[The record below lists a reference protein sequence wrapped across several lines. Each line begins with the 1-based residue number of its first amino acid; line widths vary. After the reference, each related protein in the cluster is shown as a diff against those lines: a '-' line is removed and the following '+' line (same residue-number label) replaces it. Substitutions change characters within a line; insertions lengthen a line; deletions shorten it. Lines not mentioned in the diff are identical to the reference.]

1 MSQRGL
7 RDEDALARH
16 MPGSSLDH
24 GDIRFTIQ
32 DEPADVIVVLNY
44 LKYDTHLTAR
54 DGYLWNWHNEPIVRT
69 PFAKGFDR
77 IFTHHSS
84 DDPRTRIA
92 PPILDWWIDKTYD
105 QLVQLPPPIKQAKLS
120 AIASTKEMI
129 EGHKLRNSFM
139 KILEQ
144 DFPEVSV
151 FGEGRANQLEDKW
164 AGLGPFE
171 FSVAIENTSKPDY
184 WTEKVADC
192 FLSYAVP
199 VYFGATNLDKYFPEK
214 SFIWLPLG
222 SQQDAIA
229 VIEKVLHENSWTER
243 NQAVTEARRQVLET
257 YSLFGQIASRVRSE
271 VEDIRGSKITTKLV
285 HGRRVRKGGWVRG
298 KGLLGNFEAWKNRR
312 DARRS
317 SHK

>member
-69 PFAKGFDR
+69 PFGKGFDR

-84 DDPRTRIA
+84 NDPRTRIA

-105 QLVQLPPPIKQAKLS
+105 QLVQMPPPIKQAKLS

-139 KILEQ
+139 KMLEQ

-151 FGEGRANQLEDKW
+151 FGEGRAARLKDKW
-164 AGLGPFE
+164 EGLGPFE
-171 FSVAIENTSKPDY
+171 FSIAIENSSKPDY
-184 WTEKVADC
+184 WTEKIADC
-192 FLSYAVP
+192 FLSYTVP
-199 VYFGATNLDKYFPEK
+199 VYFGATNLDQYFPKE
-214 SFIWLPLG
+214 SYVWLPLG
-222 SQQDAIA
+222 SENAAIA
-229 VIEKVLHENSWTER
+229 VIEEVLHEESWTQR
-243 NQAVTEARRQVLET
+243 ASGVQEARRRVMENF
-257 YSLFGQIASRVRSE
+257 SLFGQIASRVRAE
-271 VEDIRGSKITTKLV
+271 AEAIRGAKVSTKLV
-285 HGRRVRKGGWVRG
+285 HGRRIWRGGWVRG
-298 KGLLGNFEAWKNRR
+298 KGLLGNVAAWKIRR
-312 DARRS
+312 DARRNS
-317 SHK
+317 TA

>member
-69 PFAKGFDR
+69 PFGKGFDR

-84 DDPRTRIA
+84 NDPRTHIA

-105 QLVQLPPPIKQAKLS
+105 QLVQMSPPIKQAKLS

-139 KILEQ
+139 NILEQ

-184 WTEKVADC
+184 WTEKIADC

-222 SQQDAIA
+222 SRQDAIA

-271 VEDIRGSKITTKLV
+271 AEDIRGSKITTKLV